1 MQWPLEFKIHAECSL
16 TRARYASLILPNNT
30 VPTPI
35 FMPVATSAVMKG
47 VTVSQ
52 LEELSVP
59 LILNNTYHLALNPGQ
74 KLLDSYSSSRKLM
87 GWKRAMLTDS
97 GGFQMVSLAKL
108 STVSEG

>member
-1 MQWPLEFKIHAECSL
+1 
-16 TRARYASLILPNNT
+16 
-30 VPTPI
+30 
-35 FMPVATSAVMKG
+35 MKG

-52 LEELSVP
+52 LEDLSVP

-74 KLLDSYSSSRKLM
+74 KLLDSYENSRKLM

-108 STVSEG
+108 STVSEGIKYQFSKKNRRRNLFVAY